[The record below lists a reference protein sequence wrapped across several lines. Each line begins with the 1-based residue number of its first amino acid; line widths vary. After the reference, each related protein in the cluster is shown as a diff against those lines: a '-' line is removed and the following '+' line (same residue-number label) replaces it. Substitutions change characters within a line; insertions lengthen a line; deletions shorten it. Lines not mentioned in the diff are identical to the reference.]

1 MKVSDILNVVD
12 FAISGDSPTA
22 TEIGTARLYAVNA
35 DGSVDKVAEMED
47 IYDLLGNPLSALIAQ
62 QVGTIAVETCGWA
75 SPVGDDG
82 EFDGVPPSRHPE
94 RRRVHLTVVASA
106 NETASALRFSD
117 DWFEPIF
124 DYGDAHGAL
133 ADAVQSLFI

>member
-1 MKVSDILNVVD
+1 MKVSDIMETVD
-12 FAISGDSPTA
+12 FTLCGSSPKTD
-22 TEIGTARLYAVNA
+22 IGTARLYAVNN

-47 IYDLLGNPLSALIAQ
+47 IYDLIGNPLSAIIAQ
-62 QVGTIAVETCGWA
+62 QVGTIALETCGWA
-75 SPVGDDG
+75 APLNDNGDL
-82 EFDGVPPSRHPE
+82 DGVSPSKHPE

-106 NETASALRFSD
+106 TETASALRFSD
-117 DWFEPIF
+117 DWFSPVF

>member
-1 MKVSDILNVVD
+1 MKVSEIMETVD
-12 FAISGDSPTA
+12 FTLCGSSPKTD
-22 TEIGTARLYAVNA
+22 IGTARLYVVKN

-47 IYDLLGNPLSALIAQ
+47 IYDLLGNPLSAIIAQ
-62 QVGTIAVETCGWA
+62 EAGTIALETCGWA
-75 SPVGDDG
+75 SPINEEGDLDC
-82 EFDGVPPSRHPE
+82 PPSKHPE

-106 NETASALRFSD
+106 TETASALRFSD
-117 DWFEPIF
+117 DWFSPVF